1 MKKSIYNSF
10 LFGLGGGIIVLTI
23 AFFILLFANK
33 SVIGY
38 TERSVFDFLSYLTDY
53 EEGRTQ
59 IIPKLLSL
67 SALADL
73 LLFFIFIWTDNL
85 KSARGV
91 IASAFLL
98 GIIIVLLKYI
108 L

>member
-1 MKKSIYNSF
+1 MKKTFWNTF
-10 LFGLGGGIIVLTI
+10 TFGILSGILTQ
-23 AFFILLFANK
+23 ATGFILFLILNR
-33 SVIGY
+33 SLVGY
-38 TERSVFDFLSYLTDY
+38 TERSLFAFFTYLAENDT
-53 EEGRTQ
+53 GRTQ

-67 SALADL
+67 GALPAL
-73 LLFFIFIWTDNL
+73 LLFFVFIWTERL

-98 GIIIVLLKYI
+98 AVTIILLKV